1 MGKYFVLGIIL
12 IGAIYVIPSMVQL
25 LQRLP

>member
-1 MGKYFVLGIIL
+1 MGKYFVLGIL
-12 IGAIYVIPSMVQL
+12 LMGALLVVPSMVQL

>member
-1 MGKYFVLGIIL
+1 MGKYFVLGIL
-12 IGAIYVIPSMVQL
+12 LMGALLVVPPMITL